1 MSTRKYALRYE
12 KFQKKRS
19 QFNIKIELSI
29 NLSKVVKENVNLNE
43 DQNIINNIDSSCL
56 CKKKIFK
63 IKIDNHVTKKIKY
76 ISYIYEKEIFVKL
89 KYKNLVNNFTSFFG

>member
-43 DQNIINNIDSSCL
+43 D
-56 CKKKIFK
+56 
-63 IKIDNHVTKKIKY
+63 
-76 ISYIYEKEIFVKL
+76 
-89 KYKNLVNNFTSFFG
+89 